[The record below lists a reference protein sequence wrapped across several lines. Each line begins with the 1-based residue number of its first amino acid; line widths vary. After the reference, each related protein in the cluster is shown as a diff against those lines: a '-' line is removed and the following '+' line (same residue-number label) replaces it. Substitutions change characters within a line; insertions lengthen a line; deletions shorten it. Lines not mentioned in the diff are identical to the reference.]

1 MGRGSARGRPRKRR
15 GGGWD
20 RASGKRRGGGR
31 DGVWAGVAR
40 VGSPCGGMGPGFAPG
55 AGARTQSRT
64 AVSAGARSCSQLEA
78 KQFVTMRVR
87 AVYDHEDLD
96 GDVTAEVYQ
105 PTPQGAEL
113 LQKRCCSLQPR
124 RATPPSVRALATPHR
139 PPPPAYRR
147 CRPAARP
154 ALPLPRPTP
163 CPPPPATRPHPP
175 PPARHASTAS
185 TPPARSPE
193 LKGEWEV
200 EGESA
205 QSVEAI
211 YLLSRVHDLKQP
223 YTSPLN
229 VAFPPANRGP
239 QLRKLHL
246 RSYLTK
252 AHEAGAPFA
261 ETAADFQFLLHAAS
275 LLPEDVSLA
284 LCKAVAAGRGG
295 STAALLRAEGLLR
308 EYAGMPPPEQK
319 KKKR

>member
-1 MGRGSARGRPRKRR
+1 M
-15 GGGWD
+15 
-20 RASGKRRGGGR
+20 RASTR
-31 DGVWAGVAR
+31 
-40 VGSPCGGMGPGFAPG
+40 
-55 AGARTQSRT
+55 
-64 AVSAGARSCSQLEA
+64 
-78 KQFVTMRVR
+78 
-87 AVYDHEDLD
+87 H
-96 GDVTAEVYQ
+96 
-105 PTPQGAEL
+105 
-113 LQKRCCSLQPR
+113 
-124 RATPPSVRALATPHR
+124 PPNPHQ
-139 PPPPAYRR
+139 
-147 CRPAARP
+147 
-154 ALPLPRPTP
+154 
-163 CPPPPATRPHPP
+163 P
-175 PPARHASTAS
+175 PPARHLSTAS

-205 QSVEAI
+205 QSVEAL

-223 YTSPLN
+223 YTSPLR

-319 KKKR
+319 KKKKR

>member
-1 MGRGSARGRPRKRR
+1 LTV
-15 GGGWD
+15 
-20 RASGKRRGGGR
+20 RASTR
-31 DGVWAGVAR
+31 
-40 VGSPCGGMGPGFAPG
+40 
-55 AGARTQSRT
+55 
-64 AVSAGARSCSQLEA
+64 
-78 KQFVTMRVR
+78 
-87 AVYDHEDLD
+87 H
-96 GDVTAEVYQ
+96 Q
-105 PTPQGAEL
+105 PT
-113 LQKRCCSLQPR
+113 R
-124 RATPPSVRALATPHR
+124 
-139 PPPPAYRR
+139 
-147 CRPAARP
+147 
-154 ALPLPRPTP
+154 
-163 CPPPPATRPHPP
+163 HPP
-175 PPARHASTAS
+175 PSARHPSTRS

-200 EGESA
+200 EGEAA

-223 YTSPLN
+223 YTSPLR

-261 ETAADFQFLLHAAS
+261 ETAADFHFLLHAAS